1 MVDLV
6 AVRPL
11 ESGTFAVTF
20 NVPALFAG
28 KSPAFERTIK
38 LSTEI
43 SVDTIFE
50 SYTPEAPSAVTR
62 IIDLSLM

>member
-11 ESGTFAVTF
+11 ESVTFAVTF
-20 NVPALFAG
+20 NIPALFAG
-28 KSPAFERTIK
+28 NSPVFERTTQ
-38 LSTEI
+38 LSTKI